1 MNGLG
6 NINSLNA
13 VGSLMELD
21 SPVKLEKEQDSFKEV
36 LEQAVNTGD
45 DEAMKEACDEL
56 ESYMLSMMLKQ
67 VKSSLLPEKEDRL
80 IGEGDYVKMFSDTMI
95 NAVSE
100 QVVKAGGMGLSNQLY
115 EQMKKDSSLVKAA
128 SKVEEAKIGVDR

>member
-21 SPVKLEKEQDSFKEV
+21 STVKLEKEQDSFKEV